1 MVINEKLYY
10 TYHILDQDEKV
21 VERHTHT
28 DRQKLI
34 NLINSI
40 CEDRPDYTAVYVG
53 RQYHAIHWQ
62 QTDPEA
68 QDFLIQLRDAQRV
81 YTYHC

>member
-1 MVINEKLYY
+1 MVITEKLYY

-21 VERHTHT
+21 VEIHTDT

-40 CEDRPDYTAVYVG
+40 CDHRPDYTAVFVG

-62 QTDPEA
+62 QPNIEA
-68 QDFLIQLRDAQRV
+68 YRLLKQLRDAER
-81 YTYHC
+81 TYQ

>member
-21 VERHTHT
+21 VEKHTDT

-34 NLINSI
+34 HLTKSI
-40 CEDRPDYTAVYVG
+40 CDHRPDYTAVYVG

-62 QTDPEA
+62 QQNTEA
-68 QDFLIQLRDAQRV
+68 ANFLMQLRDAERV
-81 YTYHC
+81 YQ

>member
-21 VERHTHT
+21 VEIHT
-28 DRQKLI
+28 DTNRQKLI
-34 NLINSI
+34 NLTNSI
-40 CEDRPDYTAVYVG
+40 CVHRPDYTAVYVG

-62 QTDPEA
+62 QQNPEA
-68 QDFLIQLRDAQRV
+68 ANFLMQLRDAEMV
-81 YTYHC
+81 YQ

>member
-1 MVINEKLYY
+1 MVITEKLYY

-21 VERHTHT
+21 VEIHTDT

-34 NLINSI
+34 DLTNSI
-40 CEDRPDYTAVYVG
+40 RDHRPDYTAVYVG

-62 QTDPEA
+62 QPNIA
-68 QDFLIQLRDAQRV
+68 AYRLLKQLRDAERV
-81 YTYHC
+81 YQ

>member
-21 VERHTHT
+21 VEIHTDT

-34 NLINSI
+34 NLTNSI
-40 CEDRPDYTAVYVG
+40 CNHRPDYTAVYVG

-62 QTDPEA
+62 QQNPEA
-68 QDFLIQLRDAQRV
+68 ANFLMQLRDAERV
-81 YTYHC
+81 YQ